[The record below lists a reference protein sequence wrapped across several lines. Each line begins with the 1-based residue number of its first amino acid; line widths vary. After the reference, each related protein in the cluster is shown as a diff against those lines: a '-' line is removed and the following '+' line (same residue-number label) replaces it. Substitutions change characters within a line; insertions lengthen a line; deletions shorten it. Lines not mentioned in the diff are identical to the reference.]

1 MTHSE
6 KDQIA
11 ADIGKEVPPEYETD
25 HEIPTAV
32 VLDWCLREM
41 GVYKK

>member
-1 MTHSE
+1 MTNGE

-11 ADIGKEVPPEYETD
+11 ADIGKEVPPELETD
-25 HEIPTAV
+25 HQIPTAV
-32 VLDWCLREM
+32 VLDWCLRKM